1 MVQAFEK
8 ERGEQLGK
16 KTPEANLETGGDARS
31 GVDRSGGAG
40 GRE

>member
-8 ERGEQLGK
+8 EREQLGK

-31 GVDRSGGAG
+31 GVDRSGGGG